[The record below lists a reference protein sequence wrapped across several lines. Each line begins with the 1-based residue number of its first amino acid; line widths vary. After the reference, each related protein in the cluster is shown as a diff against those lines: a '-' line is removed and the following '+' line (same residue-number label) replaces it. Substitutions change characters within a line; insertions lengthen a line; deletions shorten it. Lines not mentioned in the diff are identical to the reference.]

1 MFNPTSLSFINSKL
15 RCNLVSQLE
24 IYNAIWLLIVI
35 FMLHDFEEIIAV
47 ENWAKRTE
55 NRVNEID
62 TRIGYMIWRF
72 WNVSSYNFAKRDVF
86 IFLTMSIIT
95 FIKIQYI
102 ENACIGLIYLCFLL
116 FVLIHNVLH
125 IIQTLVLRTYT
136 PGFYTAV
143 FLVTPYVIYLIYQ
156 LTF

>member
-102 ENACIGLIYLCFLL
+102 ENACIGLIYLYFLL